1 MTDLA
6 PILVVFGTDG
16 EGKPRAARFGER
28 DAKLATKAAALLGI
42 RTAWITDEAGC
53 AITQAL
59 PDGNVFARGTALF
72 GSSDNPPST
81 SFVRLSTEVS
91 LQHQRR
97 RRDDDR

>member
-1 MTDLA
+1 MMTDLA

-28 DAKLATKAAALLGI
+28 DAKLATKAAALLGF

-59 PDGNVFARGTALF
+59 PDGNVFARGNGFIRL
-72 GSSDNPPST
+72 
-81 SFVRLSTEVS
+81 VRQSAFDKLCAAVDGGVAATPEKAEV
-91 LQHQRR
+91 
-97 RRDDDR
+97 